1 MSNGILERFHRSL
14 HTGISHYINASHTN
28 WDVVV
33 PFYLMAYRATPN
45 TVTKTSPNYLLH
57 GREMPLLN
65 SDNLKERVLRENPDH
80 HQRMES
86 LKASLNAAYTYVS
99 KSNKKIHQDNKR
111 LYDRR
116 AKLRKF
122 KFGDIVYLYSPAMK
136 PGLSRK
142 FNKPWSGPHNLT
154 RVVTRLNYE
163 IVNQNNKKL
172 TVHINRR
179 KLAYDS
185 EA

>member
-14 HTGISHYINASHTN
+14 HTAISHFINASHTN

-45 TVTKTSPNYLLH
+45 TVKNFSPFHLLH
-57 GREMPLLN
+57 GREMPLPN
-65 SDNLKERVLRENPDH
+65 SDNLKARVSRGNPDH
-80 HQRMES
+80 HQILEN
-86 LKASLNAAYTYVS
+86 LKASLNAAYKYVN
-99 KSNKKIHQDNKR
+99 KSNKNSHQDNKR

-122 KFGDIVYLYSPAMK
+122 KFGDIVYLYSPVMK

-142 FNKPWSGPHNLT
+142 FNKPWSGPHKIT
-154 RVVTRLNYE
+154 RVVTHLNYE
-163 IVNQNNKKL
+163 IV
-172 TVHINRR
+172 
-179 KLAYDS
+179 D
-185 EA
+185 